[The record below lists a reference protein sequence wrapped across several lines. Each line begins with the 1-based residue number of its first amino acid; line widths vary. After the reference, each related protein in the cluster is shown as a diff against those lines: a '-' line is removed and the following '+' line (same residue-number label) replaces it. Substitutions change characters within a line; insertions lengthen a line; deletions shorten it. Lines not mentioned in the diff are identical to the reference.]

1 MTVPKT
7 IRRAAERLLL
17 GSLLLSCAAA
27 VALEPST
34 SLANYGRQAWAM
46 ENGLP
51 QNTVQALAQTQDGFL
66 WLGTE
71 AGLVRF
77 DGVEF
82 QTYDHNSNPAL
93 PGSDIRALLATR
105 DGALWIGTNAGLARW
120 KDGAVRVFTTA
131 DGLPANGILA
141 LVTVESGAV
150 GAWTEQG
157 PAQMAGDRFEAVR
170 NVDALPHTALPSS
183 GEYPGAIAFEEELPG
198 ELLVMGD
205 RNSLDFARGREHPA
219 QRIASQHRPGASRQ
233 PHSGG
238 FCRSR
243 RRALDRHEC
252 RAGAVGERQGRT
264 LSRHRSAGHR
274 VDPGAHGRPRG
285 RSVGGD

>member
-1 MTVPKT
+1 
-7 IRRAAERLLL
+7 
-17 GSLLLSCAAA
+17 
-27 VALEPST
+27 
-34 SLANYGRQAWAM
+34 M

-141 LVTVESGAV
+141 LSEDASGALGV
-150 GAWTEQG
+150 WTEQG
-157 PAQMAGDRFEAVR
+157 PARMAGDRFAPVT
-170 NVDALPHTALPSS
+170 NAGAFPSATLPSLAA
-183 GEYPGAIAFEEELPG
+183 YPGAHRFFEPRCRTAF
-198 ELLVMGD
+198 
-205 RNSLDFARGREHPA
+205 
-219 QRIASQHRPGASRQ
+219 
-233 PHSGG
+233 
-238 FCRSR
+238 C
-243 RRALDRHEC
+243 
-252 RAGAVGERQGRT
+252 
-264 LSRHRSAGHR
+264 
-274 VDPGAHGRPRG
+274 
-285 RSVGGD
+285 